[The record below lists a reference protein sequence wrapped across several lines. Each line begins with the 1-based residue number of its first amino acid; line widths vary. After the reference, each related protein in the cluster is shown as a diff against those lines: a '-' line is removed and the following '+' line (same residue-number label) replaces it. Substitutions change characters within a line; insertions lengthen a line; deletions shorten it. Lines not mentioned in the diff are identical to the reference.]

1 VIKLGN
7 SQVMTTTDQ
16 PITTKQ
22 INRIMH
28 NCGYN
33 TDIKDELV
41 QWVTDDVAR
50 TSLRSITAE
59 QANRIIA
66 AQEGS
71 VEPKPD
77 TSWSKF
83 DKSNVKHRKILSL
96 LIQAGWSKEHQK
108 FGNVA
113 DLERFASF
121 LKSDKSPVKK
131 PLKKMTILETEK
143 IITALEGIVKSRWK

>member
-1 VIKLGN
+1 MIKLGN

-96 LIQAGWSKEHQK
+96 LIQAGWSTQHPTY
-108 FGNVA
+108 GAVA
-113 DLERFASF
+113 DLERFSNF

-131 PLKKMTILETEK
+131 PLKSMSSEEVEK
-143 IITALEGIVKSRWK
+143 IIIALNGIVKHKWK